1 MNALAFFPS
10 QQRELQEFLKN
21 LAPGKT
27 LCLDGRSLE
36 LTPELVGLLRGLLE
50 LLAQGEPVRILP
62 LEAELTTQQAAEIL
76 GVSRPYLI
84 RLLEEGKIPYR
95 KVGSHRRVQ
104 AKEVL
109 AYRETS
115 RQQGRELLDQLIAE
129 SQALGLDR
137 PHASD

>member
-1 MNALAFFPS
+1 MNALAFSLS
-10 QQRELQEFLKN
+10 QQRELQEFLKD

-27 LCLDGRSLE
+27 LRLDGRFLE
-36 LTPELVGLLRGLLE
+36 LTPELEELLRGLLE
-50 LLAQGEPVRILP
+50 LLARGEPVRIVP
-62 LEAELTTQQAAEIL
+62 LKAELTTQQAAEIL

-84 RLLEEGKIPYR
+84 RLLEEGKIPHR
-95 KVGSHRRVQ
+95 KVGSHRRVL
-104 AKEVL
+104 AREVL

-137 PHASD
+137 PHTDD

>member
-1 MNALAFFPS
+1 MNALAISPS
-10 QQRELQEFLKN
+10 QQRELQEFL
-21 LAPGKT
+21 A
-27 LCLDGRSLE
+27 R
-36 LTPELVGLLRGLLE
+36 
-50 LLAQGEPVRILP
+50 GEPVRILP

-84 RLLEEGKIPYR
+84 RLLEEGKIPHR
-95 KVGSHRRVQ
+95 KVGSHRRV
-104 AKEVL
+104 L

-115 RQQGRELLDQLIAE
+115 RRQGRELLDRLIAE